1 MRREGTYKVLNTVIL
16 NNCGRGRTLNWIN
29 AVAGVVTIG
38 SFLLAVWQFRS
49 TQRAQRTERER
60 IAQQRE
66 RLETAVSA
74 AVAGAEAANLI
85 VQRSKDEFVTPD
97 ELGNI
102 ARITRMNLALV
113 ARQIQEERSRLS
125 NWQFGQLVTS
135 GPGVAPATD
144 DEVEEG
150 ADS

>member
-1 MRREGTYKVLNTVIL
+1 MLDTVIL
-16 NNCGRGRTLNWIN
+16 DNCGRGRTLNWIN
-29 AVAGVVTIG
+29 AVAGVVTIA
-38 SFLLAVWQFRS
+38 SFLLAAWQFRT

-66 RLETAVSA
+66 RLQTAVSA

-85 VQRSKDEFVTPD
+85 VQRSKDEFVRPE

-113 ARQIQEERSRLS
+113 ARQLQEERSRLS

-135 GPGVAPATD
+135 GPGVVPAAD
-144 DEVEEG
+144 GESEEG
-150 ADS
+150 ATS